1 MAEQSEVLD
10 HLNIR
15 LMSLEDV
22 PQVYD
27 LERMC
32 FDDSS
37 WTIDAFYHE
46 VERNKF
52 ARYFVMEFEQEII
65 GYIGM
70 WTVVDQAQITT
81 VAIAEGMRGYGLG
94 QLIVKYAMSYARQ
107 TCNVMSL
114 EVRIENSTARHV
126 YENLGFNYGG
136 KRKNYY
142 GEGEDALVMWVDL
155 K

>member
-1 MAEQSEVLD
+1 MVKNTTGLE

-22 PQVYD
+22 PKVYD
-27 LERMC
+27 LERAC
-32 FDDSS
+32 FNDSS

-46 VERNKF
+46 VEKNEF
-52 ARYFVMEFEQEII
+52 ARYFVMEYENEII
-65 GYIGM
+65 GYIGL
-70 WTVVDQAQITT
+70 WIVIDQAQVTT
-81 VAIAEGMRGYGLG
+81 VAVTESMRGHGLG
-94 QLIVKYAMSYARQ
+94 KLIVEYAMSYARQ
-107 TCNVMSL
+107 TCQTMSL
-114 EVRIENSTARHV
+114 EVRIENGAARHV
-126 YENLGFNYGG
+126 YEKLGFNYGG